1 MRLSQYKAIWGLG
14 LALLLGGFL
23 VLPAQA
29 DDSTSPERAVPG
41 TLNYVEGHVAIGA
54 QALNAKSIG
63 SAQLQDGQSLS
74 TEKGKAEILL
84 TPGVFLRVGDNSSV
98 KMISSS
104 LTDTQVEVDRGHAMV
119 EVAEIHPENLLRVTA
134 DGETAELL
142 KTGLYDFDLNA
153 QQLRVFDGKAEI
165 EYGDGHFDVKG
176 SHEVPLEP
184 GQKVK
189 AQKFDKKQYAQDD
202 LYRWSSLR
210 SAYVAEANVDA
221 AGAYANSGWG
231 PWGPGW
237 WGAGWYWDPWFDGF
251 TFIPGDGIFYSPFG
265 WGFYSPWFAYQAP
278 FYGGYGYR
286 GYGRFGGGYVHAPHV
301 MHHFSSDYHAWGGNN
316 HYVGSRSYAQ
326 GVYHGA
332 GSVGG
337 FHSGGRSAGFYGG
350 GGLHGGGGMR
360 GGFGG
365 FHGGFGGGGF
375 HGGGAHGR

>member
-1 MRLSQYKAIWGLG
+1 MKLSQVRAFSGLV
-14 LALLLGGFL
+14 LALLLGG
-23 VLPAQA
+23 VLALPVRA
-29 DDSTSPERAVPG
+29 DDSNNPERAVPG
-41 TLNYVEGHVAIGA
+41 TLNYVEGSVAIGS

-63 SAQLQDGQSLS
+63 SAQLQDGQSL
-74 TEKGKAEILL
+74 TTQKGKAEILL

-104 LTDTQVEVDRGHAMV
+104 LTDTQVQVDRGHAMV
-119 EVAEIHPENLLRVTA
+119 EVAEIHPQNLLRVTA

-184 GQKVK
+184 GQRVK

-210 SAYVAEANVDA
+210 SAYVAEANVNA
-221 AGAYANSGWG
+221 AGIYANSGWG

-237 WGAGWYWDPWFDGF
+237 WGAGWYWDPWFAGF

-265 WGFYSPWFAYQAP
+265 WGFYSPWWVYRAP
-278 FYGGYGYR
+278 YYGVWGRPGFYRNFSVNYR
-286 GYGRFGGGYVHAPHV
+286 N
-301 MHHFSSDYHAWGGNN
+301 WGPGA
-316 HYVGSRSYAQ
+316 HYVGSPHYAQ
-326 GVYHGA
+326 GVYRGT
-332 GSVGG
+332 GSVGA
-337 FHSGGRSAGFYGG
+337 FHSGPRAVGGFAGGRGG
-350 GGLHGGGGMR
+350 VMRGGGMR
-360 GGFGG
+360 SGFGGMGGGFHGGGFGG
-365 FHGGFGGGGF
+365 FHGGSPR
-375 HGGGAHGR
+375 GR